1 MGVGVGVGVGVEVGV
16 GVGEIEGIAEGLG
29 VEMGVGDSVGE
40 VIGVG
45 VIPIDGVIDCFDT
58 IFTATPLFHTN
69 FFPLL
74 MQVKVFPWKTC
85 LMPDFAHGAPVLG
98 VAALTTAIPDK
109 KSAEITTVNNDFL
122 ARMIKG

>member
-1 MGVGVGVGVGVEVGV
+1 LFSIIIFEDRLHAVADIPERFSYKFSKLVGVGVGVGVGVEVGV

-58 IFTATPLFHTN
+58 IFTATPLLQTN
-69 FFPLL
+69 FFPLF
-74 MQVKVFPWKTC
+74 MQAKVFP
-85 LMPDFAHGAPVLG
+85 
-98 VAALTTAIPDK
+98 
-109 KSAEITTVNNDFL
+109 
-122 ARMIKG
+122 